1 MKTTRKLKALALYLS
16 MAMGMLLPTSTFAQ
30 SEDFFRPDIEDN
42 DFRDASWL
50 FTVTNQ
56 NFGDSPVGSGLFV
69 LTAAGVGYVVMKRK
83 RAKRIGKRAT
93 ALLFAGLMML
103 GLTDCRKR
111 IVEPVVDTNGK
122 AFITVKVNNG
132 SRTDVTSAGVVVFQN
147 GDKLYVGNNG
157 AWRGTLEYSNGLFSG
172 DITTTGMSND
182 DFLHFYLLGGN
193 LTPKISG
200 EEYSVVIANQINSYP
215 VISCGTSTEKYSGM
229 GTYETFLYNKCSL
242 VKFNVDTPSE
252 APISITGMKNKVT
265 INFSDNSIA
274 YDQDGEGLI
283 KMRAKNASNETWA
296 IVLPQNASPAGS
308 EGTAY
313 SFGYIGNRPSLPAIG
328 LNEYIGNSSAID
340 MSVKTT
346 DESKILN
353 LATVVSDRVVADGF
367 MIIGTLDVEN
377 YPVKISIADGAT
389 VNLNGIT
396 ISGVNNASCLWAGI
410 TCEGDATI
418 ILSGTNAVKGFSDMY
433 SGVYVPVG
441 KTLTIQGDGSL
452 HASSNGV
459 GAGIGACSNI
469 ACGNIV
475 IRGGSITA
483 EGGVCCAGIGG
494 GQESNCGDITIENT
508 VNYVYVRR
516 GANTNYSIGAGKGGS
531 CGTVTIGGD
540 VTGPITINPYFYP
553 QQFTVNGSGKKVI
566 IAHGNLKVDNG
577 TYSFQSHDYDVCF
590 PSNSSTWN
598 ADLRDLFEITETG
611 TIVSSHPTIDGH
623 NDWRLL
629 TNAEA
634 EYLIQT
640 RTNAA
645 SLYKRTTVAGRYG
658 LIIMPDNWPGVV
670 GDSYDEGGWLGL
682 SSQGGVFLPASGYCW
697 NNNLSYVGEHGYY
710 RTSIGVIRFGN
721 TSDANDN
728 PQICTDAQDSQGYR
742 SIRLVRDLN

>member
-83 RAKRIGKRAT
+83 RTKRKGKRAA

-103 GLTDCRKR
+103 GLTDCRKS
-111 IVEPVVDTNGK
+111 IVEPVADADGK
-122 AFITVKVNNG
+122 VFITVKVNDG
-132 SRTDVTSAGVVVFQN
+132 SKTDVTGAGVVMFQN

-193 LTPKISG
+193 LTPNISG
-200 EEYSVVIANQINSYP
+200 EEYSVVITNQIDSYP

-265 INFSDNSIA
+265 INFSDNSIT

-340 MSVKTT
+340 MSVTTT

-353 LATVVSDRVVADGF
+353 LAEVKSDREAADGF

-396 ISGVNNASCLWAGI
+396 INGVNNASYSWAGI
-410 TCEGDATI
+410 TCQGDATI
-418 ILSGTNAVKGFSDMY
+418 ILSGTNTVKGFRDVY
-433 SGVYVPVG
+433 SGIYVPEG

-452 HASSNGV
+452 HASSNGN
-459 GAGIGACSNI
+459 GAGIGACNDI
-469 ACGNIV
+469 ACGDIV
-475 IRGGSITA
+475 IKGGSITA
-483 EGGVCCAGIGG
+483 VGGSYCAGIGG
-494 GQESNCGDITIENT
+494 GKNGNCGNITIENT

-516 GANTNYSIGAGKGGS
+516 GTNAQYSVGAGDGGS
-531 CGTVTIGGD
+531 CGTVTIGGN
-540 VTGPITINPYFYP
+540 VTGQIAISPYFYP

-577 TYSFQSHDYDVCF
+577 TYSFHDHDYDVCF
-590 PSNSSTWN
+590 PNNSSTWN
-598 ADLRDLFEITETG
+598 ANVRDLFEIEETG

-682 SSQGGVFLPASGYCW
+682 SNQGGVFLPASGYCW